1 MGFFSNLWNGIK
13 NVASNVWNGVKH
25 TASTVWNAVKKPISY
40 IPLVGDKIVN
50 GVETV
55 GNAISKGAEGIGHLA
70 AGRVGDAINAG
81 RDAYNGV
88 KEGVNKLTNL
98 KKGGKVPPHAAHHA
112 AHHAPVQS
120 SPAGA
125 ASLVGGTRPYV
136 MHDGI
141 PSAVTFQ
148 R

>member
-98 KKGGKVPPHAAHHA
+98 KRGGKVIPQPM
-112 AHHAPVQS
+112 
-120 SPAGA
+120 
-125 ASLVGGTRPYV
+125 VGGTHPYV
-136 MHDGI
+136 MQDGI
-141 PSAVTFQ
+141 PKAVSFQ